1 MLQVLVLLQVHK
13 QLQLGTSNGEDN
25 LHKISLSLSNSL
37 MLHASSGRFFGVK
50 NFFGAKI
57 CFRVYT
63 IIIRGLDFFLAD
75 RKRGRGGG
83 HKSRFG
89 FWRLP
94 LSCHDTPKRFFL
106 LFWQTFF
113 KIFGKTITF
122 LIYLGVYTPSFKIW
136 FIFVEN

>member
-1 MLQVLVLLQVHK
+1 MVERTYNVLTLLQELSLLQVLTLLQVHK

-75 RKRGRGGG
+75 RKRGRGGVI
-83 HKSRFG
+83 KAVLVFDD
-89 FWRLP
+89 FPYLVT
-94 LSCHDTPKRFFL
+94 TPQKGFL
-106 LFWQTFF
+106 LF
-113 KIFGKTITF
+113 
-122 LIYLGVYTPSFKIW
+122 
-136 FIFVEN
+136 

>member
-1 MLQVLVLLQVHK
+1 MVERTYNVLTLLQELSLLQVLTLLQVHK

-89 FWRLP
+89 F
-94 LSCHDTPKRFFL
+94 
-106 LFWQTFF
+106 
-113 KIFGKTITF
+113 
-122 LIYLGVYTPSFKIW
+122 
-136 FIFVEN
+136 